1 MSYIYYSRISL
12 SDVLFKFFFFSYT
25 KINQGYLL
33 VKPLYIDRK
42 GSFKGFT
49 PQPDLKWVCGSQCK
63 MS

>member
-1 MSYIYYSRISL
+1 MTFTTAGFLYQMYCLNS
-12 SDVLFKFFFFSYT
+12 FFSYT